1 MNKKKLDKYM
11 SILLIS
17 VFLVTSLTGCIKK
30 EPEVQVDDQ
39 SEIISSHN
47 NDEESDGEDS
57 TDEERDHE
65 DLTHEI
71 PYEIRNFKGEL
82 KDSDDTIVVE
92 CNVEYLHLK
101 NIYNRPY
108 IDSLNEEIRKRAEDR
123 YNYNMDARK
132 ADYDSKYELLESDY
146 TSKYEVSI
154 EVKYA
159 KNGVLSFVET
169 SSNSNGNGVII
180 EVEGYTY
187 SLRDEKPME
196 LSDILVD
203 GEVEKRNIIENECL
217 ESGESSTLVTEVT
230 DEDLNDI
237 GFYLNKDELVFLIP
251 VMGLNRP
258 KPAGNTEIYAPSY
271 EENRDIYIDFGQ
283 YNL

>member
-39 SEIISSHN
+39 SEIISSPN
-47 NDEESDGEDS
+47 NDEESYGEDS
-57 TDEERDHE
+57 IDEERDHE

-92 CNVEYLHLK
+92 CNVEYLQLK

-132 ADYDSKYELLESDY
+132 VDYDSKYELLESDY
-146 TSKYEVSI
+146 TSKYEVYI

-159 KNGVLSFVET
+159 KNGVLSFIET

-180 EVEGYTY
+180 
-187 SLRDEKPME
+187 
-196 LSDILVD
+196 
-203 GEVEKRNIIENECL
+203 
-217 ESGESSTLVTEVT
+217 
-230 DEDLNDI
+230 
-237 GFYLNKDELVFLIP
+237 
-251 VMGLNRP
+251 
-258 KPAGNTEIYAPSY
+258 
-271 EENRDIYIDFGQ
+271 
-283 YNL
+283 